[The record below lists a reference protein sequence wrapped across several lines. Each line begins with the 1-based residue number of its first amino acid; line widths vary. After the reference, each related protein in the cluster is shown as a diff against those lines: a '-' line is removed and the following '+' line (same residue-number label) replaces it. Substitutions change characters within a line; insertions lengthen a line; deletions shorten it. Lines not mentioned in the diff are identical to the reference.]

1 MVANVANA
9 AAAYATTA
17 MRTAG
22 AGMAPREEGPS
33 FGSLLEEAAKSS
45 VDTLKKSE
53 ALSAKAAVGQ
63 ADLADVVQ
71 AVTNAE
77 MTLQT
82 ATTVRDKVITAY
94 QEILR
99 MPI

>member
-1 MVANVANA
+1 MVGTIANA
-9 AAAYATTA
+9 AAAYANTA
-17 MRTAG
+17 LKTG
-22 AGMAPREEGPS
+22 GVGFAPRDTETS
-33 FGSLLEEAAKSS
+33 FGAILEEAAKSG
-45 VDTLKKSE
+45 VATLKKSE
-53 ALSAKAAVGQ
+53 NLTAKAAVGQ
-63 ADLADVVQ
+63 ADIADVVQ

-82 ATTVRDKVITAY
+82 ATTIRDKVISSY

>member
-1 MVANVANA
+1 MVNNVAGA
-9 AAAYATTA
+9 AAAYANTA
-17 MRTAG
+17 LRTAG
-22 AGMAPREEGPS
+22 EGMGPREAGPS
-33 FGSLLEEAAKSS
+33 FGAMLEEAGKSAL
-45 VDTLKKSE
+45 DTMQKGESMT
-53 ALSAKAAVGQ
+53 AKAAVGQ
-63 ADLADVVQ
+63 ADLTDVVQ

-82 ATTVRDKVITAY
+82 VTTVRDKVITAY

>member
-9 AAAYATTA
+9 AAAYANTA

-22 AGMAPREEGPS
+22 AGMAPRDEGPS
-33 FGSLLEEAAKSS
+33 FGALLQEAAQGGI
-45 VDTLKKSE
+45 DTLKKGE
-53 ALSAKAAVGQ
+53 AMTAKAAVGQ
-63 ADLADVVQ
+63 ADIADVVQ

-77 MTLQT
+77 ITLQT
-82 ATTVRDKVITAY
+82 ATTIRDKVINAY